1 MTLMRGAGLVVLTP
15 EGVRQRSDISRTA
28 FELRSPARPC
38 LSSLQFSGEV
48 PPFPTPCRG
57 TAMVPRS
64 LNASKKQ
71 NKGEMTRL
79 AFKYCCGELCKSTP
93 DLKAVELQSS
103 PQIHAVKKL
112 RCDFNA

>member
-38 LSSLQFSGEV
+38 LSSLQLCGEV

-57 TAMVPRS
+57 TATPCRTPR
-64 LNASKKQ
+64 
-71 NKGEMTRL
+71 
-79 AFKYCCGELCKSTP
+79 C
-93 DLKAVELQSS
+93 
-103 PQIHAVKKL
+103 
-112 RCDFNA
+112 